1 MIKNGVLLSGLIYRE
16 TAFIYSFSIQKI
28 GIPNVNL
35 KVLNELVKQELYIL
49 INLQVT
55 RWNLAE
61 TEQDPPSLRSGT
73 HSAARNYLSCQGR
86 ETIDSP
92 TQLYSLQT
100 TMTRM
105 A

>member
-1 MIKNGVLLSGLIYRE
+1 MIKNGVLLSGLIYRG
-16 TAFIYSFSIQKI
+16 TAFIYSFSIQNT

-35 KVLNELVKQELYIL
+35 KVWNELVKEELYIL